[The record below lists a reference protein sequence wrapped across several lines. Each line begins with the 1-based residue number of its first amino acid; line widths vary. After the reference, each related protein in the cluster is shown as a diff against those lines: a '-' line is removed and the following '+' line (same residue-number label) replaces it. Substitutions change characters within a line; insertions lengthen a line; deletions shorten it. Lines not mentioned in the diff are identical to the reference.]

1 MKIFP
6 VAEGNKKP
14 RQPVNENTPAHLIG
28 KNAVGYNRNFLFLFL
43 LNFSTMKRKATAV
56 WNGTIKEGSGHIT
69 TASTVLDKTQYSFNS
84 RFADGVGTNPEEL
97 LAAAHAGCFSMKLS
111 LDLTE
116 AGFKPES
123 LETESTVTLED
134 GKVVLSRLSLKAKVP
149 GIGDG
154 DFQEIARKAKDTCPI
169 SVAFS
174 FPIELEAV
182 LL

>member
-1 MKIFP
+1 
-6 VAEGNKKP
+6 
-14 RQPVNENTPAHLIG
+14 
-28 KNAVGYNRNFLFLFL
+28 
-43 LNFSTMKRKATAV
+43 MKRKANAV
-56 WNGTIKEGSGHIT
+56 WNGTIKEGSGHLT
-69 TASTVLDKTQYSFNS
+69 TASAVLNNTQYSFNS
-84 RFADGVGTNPEEL
+84 RFADGIGTNPEEL
-97 LAAAHAGCFSMKLS
+97 LAAAHAGCFAMKLS

-116 AGFKPES
+116 AGFKPET
-123 LETESTVTLED
+123 LEVESTITLED
-134 GKVVLSRLSLKAKVP
+134 AKVSLSHLSLKATIP

>member
-1 MKIFP
+1 MLP
-6 VAEGNKKP
+6 N
-14 RQPVNENTPAHLIG
+14 L
-28 KNAVGYNRNFLFLFL
+28 LFLFKL
-43 LNFSTMKRKATAV
+43 IFSTMKRKANAV
-56 WNGTIKEGSGHIT
+56 WNGTIKEGSGHLT
-69 TASTVLDKTQYSFNS
+69 TASTVLNNTQYSFNS

-97 LAAAHAGCFSMKLS
+97 LAAAHAGCFAMKLS

-116 AGFKPES
+116 AGFTPES
-123 LETESTVTLED
+123 LEVESAITFED
-134 GKVVLSRLSLKAKVP
+134 AKVALSHLSLKAKVP